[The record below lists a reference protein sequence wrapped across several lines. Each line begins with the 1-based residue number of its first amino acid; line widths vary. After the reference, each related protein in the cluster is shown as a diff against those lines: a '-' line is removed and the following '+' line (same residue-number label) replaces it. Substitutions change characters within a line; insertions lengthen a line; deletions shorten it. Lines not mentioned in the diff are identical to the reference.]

1 MENNCDANDD
11 DIDSDDDFCDEGYS
25 FHGGHSRAPSTPH
38 YCSVCIIVTGA
49 KRTKPVELTELS
61 SAKEVI
67 GLPRVV
73 WTIPHTVSINIA
85 LDWIFLVIPS
95 KSWIFVGD
103 IFDPLW
109 VFKSDVSAWLHSAA
123 PLHNSELQSVRKSLV
138 ETKITQHTAVEHLD
152 VSILWLYSCSRCP
165 SQVIDSLLVFL
176 ETMDKRTARKDKGH
190 GKWVITEEDKETP
203 GLLEKRGDGWRGQVV
218 VERERGW
225 CCFVSVFPWGI

>member
-25 FHGGHSRAPSTPH
+25 FRGGHSRAPSTPH
-38 YCSVCIIVTGA
+38 YCVTGA

-103 IFDPLW
+103 IFDPL
-109 VFKSDVSAWLHSAA
+109 
-123 PLHNSELQSVRKSLV
+123 
-138 ETKITQHTAVEHLD
+138 
-152 VSILWLYSCSRCP
+152 
-165 SQVIDSLLVFL
+165 
-176 ETMDKRTARKDKGH
+176 
-190 GKWVITEEDKETP
+190 
-203 GLLEKRGDGWRGQVV
+203 
-218 VERERGW
+218 
-225 CCFVSVFPWGI
+225 